1 MPQDALHLTEPE
13 VLDED
18 FLLDPY
24 PVYARLR
31 ERTPVAHVVL
41 NGVPMWLVVR
51 HEEARAALT
60 APGVVKDAEL
70 AARVVAR
77 HMGVEPAGQ
86 PEKSLG
92 ERMLVD
98 HMLNMDPPDH
108 TRLRKLVAKAFTARQ
123 IQGLR
128 PRIERTA
135 GRLLDAV
142 AGREE
147 VDLLRVLGYPLPM
160 AVISEMIGVPEA
172 DRADFG
178 AWADTLTMAG
188 RPEELRQTAD
198 RMADYLVGLINERR
212 AAPAD
217 DLITGL
223 VQARDDDDRLSES
236 ELVSM
241 VFQLLVA
248 GYETTA
254 HLIGNGVLA
263 LLRHPEQLAAL
274 RADRSLLPAAVE
286 EFCRYDNSLHLSTL
300 SVTAEPVEIGGV
312 RIPADEFVLVSFGSA
327 NRDARRFEDPERFD
341 IRRPPGGHLA
351 FGHGLH
357 HCMGAP
363 LARSQTELAVGA
375 LLDRFERVELAV
387 KPDELRYQMNA
398 TRGLDAL
405 PVRLGS
411 GSGS

>member
-1 MPQDALHLTEPE
+1 MPEDTLQVPEPE
-13 VLDED
+13 VLGED
-18 FLLDPY
+18 FFLDPY
-24 PVYARLR
+24 PAYARLR

-41 NGVPMWLVVR
+41 NGMPMWLVVR
-51 HEEARAALT
+51 YEEARTALT
-60 APGVVKDAEL
+60 EPGVVKDAEL

-77 HMGVEPAGQ
+77 RMGVEPVEQ

-128 PRIERTA
+128 PRIERTVA
-135 GRLLDAV
+135 RLLDSV
-142 AGREE
+142 AGQEE
-147 VDLLRVLGYPLPM
+147 VDLLQVLGYPLPIT
-160 AVISEMIGVPEA
+160 VISEMIGVPEA
-172 DRADFG
+172 DQAAFG
-178 AWADTLTMAG
+178 AWSNTLTMAG
-188 RPEELRQTAD
+188 RPEELQQVAD
-198 RMADYLVGLINERR
+198 QMAEYLVGLIADRR
-212 AAPAD
+212 ATPAD

-223 VQARDDDDRLSES
+223 IQARDDDDRLSES

-263 LLRHPEQLAAL
+263 LLRHPDQLAAL

-300 SVTAEPVEIGGV
+300 SITAEPVEIGGV

-327 NRDARRFEDPERFD
+327 NRDARRFEDSEHFD
-341 IRRPPGGHLA
+341 IRRAPGGHLA

-363 LARSQTELAVGA
+363 LARLQTELAVGA
-375 LLDRFERVELAV
+375 LLDRFERIELAV

-398 TRGLDAL
+398 TRGLDTL

-411 GSGS
+411 GS